1 MKVIIRYSRL
11 GVELDVSEGA
21 SKDEMIQ
28 AYLRAYGGPE
38 DVFDHF
44 LRHVSFIED
53 TIPDA
58 VIIEESKNKEIKDE

>member
-1 MKVIIRYSRL
+1 MKVIIRYSRF

-28 AYLRAYGGPE
+28 AYLRTYGGPE

-44 LRHVSFIED
+44 LRHASFIED
-53 TIPDA
+53 TTSDA
-58 VIIEESKNKEIKDE
+58 IIIEEPKNKEIKDE

>member
-28 AYLRAYGGPE
+28 TYLRTYGGPE
-38 DVFDHF
+38 NVLNHF
-44 LRHVSFIED
+44 LRH
-53 TIPDA
+53 A
-58 VIIEESKNKEIKDE
+58 